1 VALVKT
7 LPDTGERVQQEL
19 LLQAALGPALAATKG
34 LADPEVGKAYTR
46 ARELCR
52 EVGESP
58 QLFPVLRGLTM
69 FYSARADHK
78 TTRELAELHLSLA
91 QLEQDPILLL
101 GAHLELGSALFYQG
115 EFMEG
120 WKHLEKG
127 VVLYDPQKHNSHVL
141 LYGYNLGISCFA
153 RSATVLWLLGYP
165 DQALKRSQQ
174 ALTMAQ
180 QQPHRFSLAYAL
192 CFSAECH
199 RLRREERTTQEQAE
213 AAIRL
218 SVEQGFPLWMAGAT
232 IYKGWALAEQ
242 GQYKEGISL
251 MSEGIATWQATG
263 AEVAR
268 PAWLAQLAEGYG
280 QAGQVVEGLSTI
292 TEGLNA
298 ANTREERWWEAELY
312 RLQGELMLRQER
324 QKAKG
329 KRQRAKVAKPKSQ
342 ILEPQSEAE
351 ACFLKAV
358 TIAQRQ
364 QAKSL
369 ELRATMSLARLWQR
383 QEKLAEARKV
393 LSKVYNWF
401 TEGFDTTD
409 LQEAKA
415 LLHELRM
422 NNVVRDGLS
431 AQSTH

>member
-1 VALVKT
+1 
-7 LPDTGERVQQEL
+7 
-19 LLQAALGPALAATKG
+19 
-34 LADPEVGKAYTR
+34 
-46 ARELCR
+46 
-52 EVGESP
+52 
-58 QLFPVLRGLTM
+58 
-69 FYSARADHK
+69 
-78 TTRELAELHLSLA
+78 
-91 QLEQDPILLL
+91 
-101 GAHLELGSALFYQG
+101 
-115 EFMEG
+115 MEG

-141 LYGYNLGISCFA
+141 LYGYNLGVSCFA

-174 ALTMAQ
+174 ALTIAQ
-180 QQPHRFSLAYAL
+180 QQPHPFSLAYAL

-199 RLRREERTTQEQAE
+199 RLRREEQTTQERAE

-218 SVEQGFPLWMAGAT
+218 SVEQGFPLWRAGAT

-251 MSEGIATWQATG
+251 MREGIATWQATG

-280 QAGQVVEGLSTI
+280 QAGQVAEGLSTI

-298 ANTREERWWEAELY
+298 TNTREERWWEAELY
-312 RLQGELMLRQER
+312 RLQGELMLQQES
-324 QKAKG
+324 QN
-329 KRQRAKVAKPKSQ
+329 AKVKTRKSKVPKHKAQSRG
-342 ILEPQSEAE
+342 PQSEAE
-351 ACFLKAV
+351 ACFLKAIA
-358 TIAQRQ
+358 IAQRQ

-369 ELRATMSLARLWQR
+369 ELRATVSLARLWQR
-383 QEKLAEARKV
+383 QEKLAEARQV

-409 LQEAKA
+409 LREAKA
-415 LLHELRM
+415 LLDELRV
-422 NNVVRDGLS
+422 NVVRDDLS
-431 AQSTH
+431 AQTTH